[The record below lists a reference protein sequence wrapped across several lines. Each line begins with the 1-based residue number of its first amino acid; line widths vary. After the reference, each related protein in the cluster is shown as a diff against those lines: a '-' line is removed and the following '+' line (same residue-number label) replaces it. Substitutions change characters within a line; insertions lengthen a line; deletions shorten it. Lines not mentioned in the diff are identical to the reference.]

1 MSHTEYTVAISV
13 TLEKKGK
20 KKKKSMFLNCVSLE
34 NNLKDYG
41 IFPTHTLAEYPF
53 KTIETL

>member
-1 MSHTEYTVAISV
+1 M
-13 TLEKKGK
+13 LLK
-20 KKKKSMFLNCVSLE
+20 KKDASHRIYCSNQCDKKTNMFLNCVSLE

-41 IFPTHTLAEYPF
+41 IIPTHTLAEYPF